1 MRALVTSS
9 GQRHYLLQQVLDRPG
24 FWSLICYLG
33 AIYYASLI
41 LDYRNAEHTRISEHA
56 LMPGLVV
63 ERFDKDGQV
72 VEYLQGLREQKD
84 HKRSYICQVMK
95 QNGMSCHTQRW
106 WSALKVTN
114 ISGTNIYAVLRAPRA
129 VGVEAIVFAVDL
141 HQREAAAMVMAY
153 AAFAR
158 QQIYWARDLFFV
170 FVDGGA
176 PGMDAWLSEYH
187 LVRHSALRAD
197 RLPEMGGVI
206 IGGVAVKSH
215 TGNSLPHLKLEVN
228 HLNGQ
233 LPNLDL
239 LNSMVRIAGSGKFA
253 ISPVIYDA
261 PHQEQDGKDS
271 HMLVPLRAIY
281 TQAFVAVV
289 GLHSLMGKYGV
300 QAITVAVPPLN
311 LFPVR
316 KSTRLLEA
324 IARALNNVLERF
336 HQSYFLYILTSPDNF
351 VSIAY
356 FMPII
361 GGLLLP
367 LAIFAYRDWT
377 NLYELVFPRSLL
389 VMHAVGLLS
398 WWLCSTYFSYYTSN
412 PRADVMYMG
421 ISMVIPW
428 GLLLPSPV
436 TEIRS
441 LRFFLLL
448 ECCLAT
454 ASVSLVNFSLAVC
467 FALLAVPLMVK
478 CTMDNDSKS
487 RAFVRTALVLA
498 CHPAGIMTVF
508 LFYGRPILGFRKTP
522 AAGPDFLISA
532 LLRLIKEHLVYG
544 SNVLPLLLVL
554 VLPMWNS
561 MLSLA
566 LVKIKKVEA
575 VEHDG
580 TAELE
585 NKEVKS

>member
-1 MRALVTSS
+1 
-9 GQRHYLLQQVLDRPG
+9 
-24 FWSLICYLG
+24 
-33 AIYYASLI
+33 
-41 LDYRNAEHTRISEHA
+41 
-56 LMPGLVV
+56 
-63 ERFDKDGQV
+63 
-72 VEYLQGLREQKD
+72 
-84 HKRSYICQVMK
+84 
-95 QNGMSCHTQRW
+95 
-106 WSALKVTN
+106 
-114 ISGTNIYAVLRAPRA
+114 
-129 VGVEAIVFAVDL
+129 
-141 HQREAAAMVMAY
+141 
-153 AAFAR
+153 
-158 QQIYWARDLFFV
+158 
-170 FVDGGA
+170 
-176 PGMDAWLSEYH
+176 MDAWLSEYH

-271 HMLVPLRAIY
+271 HMLVPLRAMY

-289 GLHSLMGKYGV
+289 GLHSVMGKYGV

-367 LAIFAYRDWT
+367 LAIF
-377 NLYELVFPRSLL
+377 
-389 VMHAVGLLS
+389 
-398 WWLCSTYFSYYTSN
+398 
-412 PRADVMYMG
+412 
-421 ISMVIPW
+421 
-428 GLLLPSPV
+428 
-436 TEIRS
+436 
-441 LRFFLLL
+441 
-448 ECCLAT
+448 CCLAT

-467 FALLAVPLMVK
+467 FALLAVPLMIK

-487 RAFVRTALVLA
+487 RALVRTALVLA

-580 TAELE
+580 TVELE
-585 NKEVKS
+585 NKEVMS